1 MIFSVWGMSTVLT
14 SVSKF
19 VVCQLVYPIKIQLF
33 CYQPKIDFGS
43 HLVENTHKKKTLT
56 YIRIRHL
63 SVALNEVTESLTQE
77 NVKNTKEN
85 TLCQQYVPNNYSR
98 LYNRIADRT

>member
-1 MIFSVWGMSTVLT
+1 MSTVLT

-43 HLVENTHKKKTLT
+43 HLVENTHKKKKTNIYSYQT
-56 YIRIRHL
+56 
-63 SVALNEVTESLTQE
+63 S
-77 NVKNTKEN
+77 KCGTK
-85 TLCQQYVPNNYSR
+85 
-98 LYNRIADRT
+98 